1 MSIKNKIVA
10 GAVVIAVALGMTM
23 QASATALTMDL
34 LLALGLSQSQASAIL
49 AATSGSTTSAY
60 NHTITL
66 RSGMRGSAVSALQ
79 TCLNS
84 KGYNVGSADGSYGPM
99 TMAGVRAFQTSKGL
113 TADGVVGAMTG
124 PAVSAACAVAVVPD
138 DSDDDSDDDSSDI
151 DLEDFIIEG
160 GSEASV
166 EDFDGK
172 NGNDSDVL
180 EGDTGKEIARFE
192 VTWEDSDVLL
202 ERIDFM
208 FDPATANAED
218 DPTNDIFEDI
228 VLLIDGEE
236 VDTVDASDDDNW
248 DDDIYDGDDTD
259 TTLDDYSLRFSGINK
274 ILKEGDEAVITV
286 EADISSNIE
295 SAPEEWEISI
305 PTEGMR
311 VTDTAGITGYAGDT
325 SDPATVT
332 LDAEGTDNE
341 FTVREGD
348 DNPDASAVEV
358 DDSNRTKVT
367 VLEFEIEA
375 DEDGEDLQINDIGIQ
390 ADLTDGTLGGS
401 VNETYA
407 TVVYETILEIDG
419 EEYDVDTIVATT
431 TTATEC
437 DLSATA
443 GNTSFA
449 ESDEDPCLEWN
460 FEKNEVVI
468 PSGETVIAKLIIEV
482 NELDNTS
489 NYDGGQILSADVD
502 ADDIDVEG
510 DDTKEAVTDLNGAV
524 TGDDQSLLV
533 EGIIVTPGT
542 MDAESISVDSTN
554 NDYAELT
561 IGFDVEAFGTD
572 VWVTNLT
579 TNTDFDD
586 DAVVTAPT
594 TAEGVGF
601 HIQMTAGTAT
611 TPTATLSSTADEDA
625 SGVTFKVNEGD
636 TETFTLQII
645 VPNTSGNLDDDSVR
659 AILAGIGWDDAD
671 DNNTTADAVYT
682 LNLTQDYKT
691 AYGHIVD

>member
-341 FTVREGD
+341 FTVRAGD
-348 DNPDASAVEV
+348 DNPDADTIEV
-358 DDSNRTKVT
+358 DDSSRTKVT

-375 DEDGEDLQINDIGIQ
+375 DEDGEDLQINDIGIE
-390 ADLTDGTLGGS
+390 ADFTDGAS
-401 VNETYA
+401 AATYA
-407 TVVYETILEIDG
+407 TVVYETTLEIDG
-419 EEYDVDTIVATT
+419 EEYDVDTVVATT

-449 ESDEDPCLEWN
+449 EGSDAPCLEWN

-482 NELDNTS
+482 NEHDGVDNYGS
-489 NYDGGQILSADVD
+489 GQILSANID

-524 TGDDQSLLV
+524 TGKDQTLEVDALSAETGTITYSQV
-533 EGIIVTPGT
+533 TTDTNGIT
-542 MDAESISVDSTN
+542 SVDFFIPITLTAFGETFYIPEDVIETAEAANDDGFVYVVELGGST
-554 NDYAELT
+554 T
-561 IGFDVEAFGTD
+561 IGTD
-572 VWVTNLT
+572 
-579 TNTDFDD
+579 
-586 DAVVTAPT
+586 A
-594 TAEGVGF
+594 GV
-601 HIQMTAGTAT
+601 IEST
-611 TPTATLSSTADEDA
+611 TADEQTL
-625 SGVTFKVNEGD
+625 SGNVWYTISEGTPEDFTIKVTVPWDGSGTSMGNVRIRLTELEGYLIAD
-636 TETFTLQII
+636 DQFADRDSFTLTPESEFRTGYRSI
-645 VPNTSGNLDDDSVR
+645 N
-659 AILAGIGWDDAD
+659 
-671 DNNTTADAVYT
+671 Y
-682 LNLTQDYKT
+682 
-691 AYGHIVD
+691 